1 MSEIL
6 DNPAIIAAQ
15 LAEAKINAAIKA
27 GRSFRLEAGAG
38 AGKTFSLVH
47 ALKSIIK

>member
-27 GRSFRLEAGAG
+27 GRSFRLG
-38 AGKTFSLVH
+38 LVEN
-47 ALKSIIK
+47 